1 MTQAEKHEHFD
12 LLKRSIHWCFLV
24 WCSFA
29 KNFDGGCLNNSRTEL
44 HPIEWSVTVYRVK
57 SHHTPL
63 PCPWSRYS
71 VLLSHRLVIL
81 DFECIINVVFLWICG
96 YRLVLGANERYVGQ
110 FNVGVKRE
118 KTRVFFF
125 QGF

>member
-1 MTQAEKHEHFD
+1 M
-12 LLKRSIHWCFLV
+12 V
-24 WCSFA
+24 
-29 KNFDGGCLNNSRTEL
+29 
-44 HPIEWSVTVYRVK
+44 SVLCT
-57 SHHTPL
+57 L
-63 PCPWSRYS
+63 YS

-118 KTRVFFF
+118 KTRVFSRILN
-125 QGF
+125 QGPLPETFGTAGLEV